1 MTVIL
6 DKPTSNDLP
15 DLSSEYSLSPAQ
27 IEAYQ
32 KTGHIYLPGVAN
44 QTEVAAY
51 RRAILEIVEQYRAHT
66 KPLSERDTYGKAFL
80 QITNLWEKDAAV
92 ARFVL
97 ARRFGK
103 IAADLMGVDGI
114 RLYHDQALFKEPGGG
129 PTPWHQ
135 DQGYWPLDTDKMVT
149 LWMPLVDVSGES
161 GTMTFASGSHAN
173 GYLGDMPISDKSE
186 IEFDKFVT
194 DRGYPLHTHGAM
206 RAGDATFHSGWTLH
220 RAPGNSTEAMREVM
234 TIIYLADGLS
244 IAEPKN
250 TSQENDMRGCFPG
263 LGPGDPAASELNP
276 LVYSR
281 KREAQ

>member
-6 DKPTSNDLP
+6 DKPTAEHLP
-15 DLSSEYSLSPAQ
+15 DLSSDYMLTPEQ
-27 IEAYQ
+27 IETYQ
-32 KTGHIYLPGVAN
+32 KTGHIYLPAIASPA
-44 QTEVAAY
+44 EVTAY
-51 RRAILEIVEQYRAHT
+51 RTAILEIVEQYRART

-80 QITNLWEKDAAV
+80 QIGNLWTSSPAV
-92 ARFVL
+92 AQFVL
-97 ARRFGK
+97 AHRFGK
-103 IAADLMGVDGI
+103 IAADLMGVDGV
-114 RLYHDQALFKEPGGG
+114 RLYHDQALFKEAGGG

-135 DQGYWPLDTDKMVT
+135 DQGYWPLDTDKTIT

-161 GTMTFASGSHAN
+161 GTMTFASGSHTN

-194 DRGYPLHTHGAM
+194 DRGYELHTNGAM

-234 TIIYLADGLS
+234 TIIYMADGLS

-250 TSQENDMRGCFPG
+250 ANQENDMRGCFPG
-263 LGPGDPAASELNP
+263 LKPGDPAASELNP
-276 LVYSR
+276 IVY
-281 KREAQ
+281 KK

>member
-6 DKPTSNDLP
+6 DKPTSDNLP
-15 DLSSEYSLSPAQ
+15 DLSSDYPLSPEQ
-27 IEAYQ
+27 IEGFQ
-32 KTGHIYLPGVAN
+32 KTGHIYLPQIASPS
-44 QTEVAAY
+44 EVTAY
-51 RRAILEIVEQYRAHT
+51 RQAILDIVERYRAGL
-66 KPLSERDTYGKAFL
+66 KPLGERDTYGKAFL
-80 QITNLWEKDAAV
+80 QIGNLWCDDAAV
-92 ARFVL
+92 RRFVL

-103 IAADLMGVDGI
+103 IAADLMGVDGV

-135 DQGYWPLDTDKMVT
+135 DQGYWPLDTDKTVT
-149 LWMPLVDVSGES
+149 LWMPLVDVSAES

-194 DRGYPLHTHGAM
+194 DQGYDLHTNGAM
-206 RAGDATFHSGWTLH
+206 CAGDATFHSGWMLH

-234 TIIYLADGLS
+234 TIIYIADGLR

-250 TSQENDMRGCFPG
+250 ASQEHDMKGCFPG
-263 LGPGDPAASELNP
+263 LGPGDLAASELNP
-276 LVYSR
+276 IVY
-281 KREAQ
+281 KK